1 MAEMPD
7 QNDTRGG
14 LLAGI
19 RILDLSAYI
28 AGPCACAL
36 LSDMGADVIKVEPP
50 GGDNLRHY
58 PSTLAAEARAFLG
71 VNRSKRGITIDL
83 KRAEGLEILKR
94 LVKDADVLLH
104 NFRPSVPSRL
114 GIDHAALKAI
124 NPRLIYGTL
133 TGFGE
138 TGPLA
143 ERPGYDQVL
152 QSFTG
157 ICTFQGLGEEKPQI
171 AHGSVVDFYAGAL
184 LSNAVCAALF
194 HRQRTGEGQTLSI
207 SLLGAAMAMQA
218 TRLVWADNE
227 PREVGRDMRSGGV
240 TGIHPCAGESW
251 LYLSASAPHFW
262 EAVCRHIGEPALAS
276 NPDYD
281 TVRKRSARA
290 GEIVPVIR
298 AALQKHT
305 ALEWEEIFGIDAP
318 CCAIRAV
325 EDMFDHP
332 QTLHQK
338 LIARLDHPTVGPY
351 RAFAGAFQF
360 GAAGDPTP
368 FAAPTLGQ
376 HGDEILR
383 ECGYSPDDIALL
395 RRNGIV

>member
-1 MAEMPD
+1 MPD
-7 QNDTRGG
+7 KSDTRGG
-14 LLAGI
+14 LLAGV

-28 AGPCACAL
+28 AGPSACAL
-36 LSDMGADVIKVEPP
+36 LADMGAEIIKVEPP

-58 PSTLAAEARAFLG
+58 PSTLAAEGRAFLG
-71 VNRSKRGITIDL
+71 VNRSKRGIAIDL
-83 KRAEGLEILKR
+83 KQVQGLEILKR
-94 LVKDADVLLH
+94 LAGRADVLVH
-104 NFRPSVPSRL
+104 NFRPSVPARL
-114 GIDHAALKAI
+114 GIDYATLNAL
-124 NPRLIYGTL
+124 NPDLIYCTL

-152 QSFTG
+152 QGFTG
-157 ICTFQGLGEEKPQI
+157 ICTFQGLTENKPEI

-194 HRQRTGEGQTLSI
+194 HRQRTGEGQAMSI

-218 TRLVWADNE
+218 TRLVWADSE
-227 PREVGRDMRSGGV
+227 PRDVGRDMRSGGV
-240 TGIHPCAGESW
+240 TGIHPCADNSW
-251 LYLSASAPHFW
+251 LYLSASTPHFW
-262 EAVCRHIGEPALAS
+262 EALCRHIGVPALAL

-281 TVRKRSARA
+281 TVRKRSARV

-305 ALEWEEIFGIDAP
+305 ALKWEEIIGTDAP
-318 CCAIRAV
+318 CCAIRTV
-325 EDMFDHP
+325 EDMFDNP
-332 QTLHQK
+332 QTLHEN

-360 GAAGDPTP
+360 STTANPAP

-383 ECGYSPDDIALL
+383 ECGYRADEIAQL
-395 RRNGIV
+395 RRDGIV

>member
-1 MAEMPD
+1 MFNKSDIRDGP
-7 QNDTRGG
+7 
-14 LLAGI
+14 LAGI

-36 LSDMGADVIKVEPP
+36 LADMGADIVKVEPP
-50 GGDNLRHY
+50 GGDTLRHY
-58 PSTLAAEARAFLG
+58 PSTLAAEGRAFLG
-71 VNRSKRGITIDL
+71 VNRSKRGIAIDL
-83 KRAEGLEILKR
+83 KQPQGLDILKR
-94 LVKDADVLLH
+94 LVTDADVLVH
-104 NFRPSVPSRL
+104 NFRPSVPPRL
-114 GIDHAALKAI
+114 GIDYAALKAL
-124 NPRLIYGTL
+124 NPGLIYCTL

-157 ICTFQGLGEEKPQI
+157 ICTFQGLTENKPKI

-194 HRQRTGEGQTLSI
+194 HRQRTGEGQALSI

-227 PREVGRDMRSGGV
+227 PREMGRDMRSGGV
-240 TGIHPCAGESW
+240 TGIHPCAGGSW
-251 LYLSASAPHFW
+251 LYLSASTPHFW
-262 EAVCRHIGEPALAS
+262 KALCRHIGEPGLAS

-281 TVRKRSARA
+281 TVRKRAAHA
-290 GEIVPVIR
+290 GEIVPLIR

-305 ALEWEEIFGIDAP
+305 ALEWEEIIGTDAP
-318 CCAIRAV
+318 CCAIRTV

-332 QTLHQK
+332 QTIHENM
-338 LIARLDHPTVGPY
+338 IARLEHPAVGPY

-360 GAAGDPTP
+360 GATANPAP
-368 FAAPTLGQ
+368 FAAPMLGQ
-376 HGDEILR
+376 HRDEILR
-383 ECGYSPDDIALL
+383 EHGYGPDDVAQLK
-395 RRNGIV
+395 RDGIV